1 MQIEYVARIC
11 LAAGRAAQQQRQRAV
26 GDCVLGQIVVDDEH
40 IASLAHEILTDRR
53 AGIRR
58 DILLRRTVRRSGG
71 NDDAVIERAVF
82 LQRAAQ
88 TRDRGRLLTDGNVNA
103 DHVLSLLVQDGVDGD
118 GGLAGLAVADDQ
130 LALTASDR
138 HHRIDGKDA
147 GLHGLVDRLAR
158 YHARSLAFD
167 RAALGRFD
175 RAEPVDRL
183 AEGVD
188 RASDQCLTDRN
199 VSRASGAGNGRAF
212 MQAVL
217 AAEQHYAHAVA
228 LEVEHNAAHAGVE
241 LHQFAVDRAVQSVYG
256 GDAVADLDD
265 RTGLVAARSVVIL
278 FDLLA
283 ENG

>member
-1 MQIEYVARIC
+1 MQIKHIARIC
-11 LAAGRAAQQQRQRAV
+11 LAARRAAQQQRQRAV
-26 GDCVLGQIVVDDEH
+26 GDRVLGQIVVDDEH
-40 IASLAHEILTDRR
+40 IATLTHEILADRR

-82 LQRAAQ
+82 LERAAQ
-88 TRDRGRLLTDGNVNA
+88 TRHCGCLLADGNVNA
-103 DHVLSLLVQDGVDGD
+103 DHVLTLLVQNGVNGD

-175 RAEPVDRL
+175 RAKPVDRL

-188 RASDQCLTDRN
+188 RAADQRLTDRN

-228 LEVEHNAAHAGVE
+228 FEVEHNAAHAGVE

-256 GDAVADLDD
+256 GDAVADLDN
-265 RTGLVAARSVVIL
+265 RTGLVAARSAVIL